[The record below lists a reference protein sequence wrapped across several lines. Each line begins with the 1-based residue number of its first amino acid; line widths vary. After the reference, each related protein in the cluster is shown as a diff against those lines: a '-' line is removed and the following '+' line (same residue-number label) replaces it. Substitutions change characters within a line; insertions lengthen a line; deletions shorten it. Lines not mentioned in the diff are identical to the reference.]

1 MSTSNPSPHPHPH
14 AEEPPRKRQRAR
26 KACLPCRQRKRKCD
40 NEFPCSMCT
49 TYGYQCQFSPDDSP
63 TAAFVEKVGS
73 SSNNNNRNG
82 PGPRNS
88 PVTLPQIQTHEWPYS
103 PGARPS
109 VAREVDTPSSAR
121 SSVAAPAVLVLL
133 DPMRRRFMGLHS
145 VTAFPRSLGLDFQ
158 SANPPRVH
166 SFAYNCGIR
175 LEEEGS
181 AHADLRD
188 LISREHFKR
197 YAEVYFETV
206 HPLFIAFDQQFF
218 MQNVEQFWNQ
228 SGPASIFEAI
238 MAGVAALGSFFSA
251 RLGCP
256 REAELVLHAKGILED
271 PTFQPTIDHVSA
283 WILRTLYL
291 RATTRPHLAWLAS
304 CTTIHLAEATGLHME
319 IDQIALTEPETAQ
332 STLKS
337 QSLCELVRRIFWTA
351 WRNNMMVSY
360 EYGRSGITLSNITCK
375 VPRFPS
381 DDLTMQLH
389 AIVELVPRDATAGQ
403 DVNLHGT
410 LEKAK
415 QIPDTHP
422 FVSMSKADLCMSLYR
437 HHRLLKLSIDKAD
450 VLELI
455 DIGNVA
461 VNAALRLA
469 EENKF
474 WWNVLCTVFQYVC
487 VLLALD
493 TADSLS
499 NVANAMGILENI
511 ARLLGTHMAQEAVN
525 TAKVLLRDS
534 MRKKRLELGMLEVAD
549 MGEGRGNAPAD
560 LDGLDINWDM
570 LLDPWHMSNFQGMA
584 GMGEVYPMG
593 NFGSSGTM
601 G

>member
-1 MSTSNPSPHPHPH
+1 
-14 AEEPPRKRQRAR
+14 
-26 KACLPCRQRKRKCD
+26 
-40 NEFPCSMCT
+40 
-49 TYGYQCQFSPDDSP
+49 
-63 TAAFVEKVGS
+63 
-73 SSNNNNRNG
+73 
-82 PGPRNS
+82 
-88 PVTLPQIQTHEWPYS
+88 
-103 PGARPS
+103 
-109 VAREVDTPSSAR
+109 
-121 SSVAAPAVLVLL
+121 
-133 DPMRRRFMGLHS
+133 MGLHS

-175 LEEEGS
+175 PEEEGS

-188 LISREHFKR
+188 LISREDFMR
-197 YAEVYFETV
+197 YMHVYFDTV
-206 HPLFIAFDQQFF
+206 HPLFVAFDQQLFL
-218 MQNVEQFWNQ
+218 QNAEQFWNQ
-228 SGPASIFEAI
+228 TGPASIFEAI

-251 RLGCP
+251 RLGYP

-319 IDQIALTEPETAQ
+319 IDQIALTDPDAVHN
-332 STLKS
+332 TLKS
-337 QSLCELVRRIFWTA
+337 QGLCELVRRIFWTA

-375 VPRFPS
+375 VPRYTPDDPS
-381 DDLTMQLH
+381 LQLH
-389 AIVELVPRDATAGQ
+389 AIVELVPRDNAEGQ

-415 QIPDTHP
+415 LIRDTHP

-437 HHRLLKLSIDKAD
+437 HHRLLKLSIDKSD
-450 VLELI
+450 VSRLI
-455 DIGNVA
+455 EIGNVA
-461 VNAALRLA
+461 VSAALKLA

-499 NVANAMGILENI
+499 NVANAMGILEKI

-549 MGEGRGNAPAD
+549 VGEGQADAPVD
-560 LDGLDINWDM
+560 LNGMDINWDM
-570 LLDPWHMSNFQGMA
+570 LLDPWYMSNFQGMA

-593 NFGSSGTM
+593 DSGGSGTL

>member
-1 MSTSNPSPHPHPH
+1 MSTPLHPLPVTTDPD
-14 AEEPPRKRQRAR
+14 EPTRKRQRAR

-40 NEFPCSMCT
+40 NVLPCSMCT
-49 TYGYQCQFSPDDSP
+49 TYGYQCQFSQDDSP

-73 SSNNNNRNG
+73 SGLSN
-82 PGPRNS
+82 GPRNS
-88 PVTLPQIQTHEWPYS
+88 PVTMNMSYKQPYS
-103 PGARPS
+103 HGLGAGGARPI
-109 VAREVDTPSSAR
+109 VTREADTSSSTAR
-121 SSVAAPAVLVLL
+121 SSVAPPAVLVLL

-181 AHADLRD
+181 AHADLRET
-188 LISREHFKR
+188 ISRQDFNR
-197 YAEVYFETV
+197 YADVYFETV
-206 HPLFIAFDQQFF
+206 HPLFVAFDQQLFL
-218 MQNVEQFWNQ
+218 QNVDVFWKQ

-238 MAGVAALGSFFSA
+238 LAGVAALGSFFSA
-251 RLGCP
+251 RRGCT
-256 REAELVLHAKGILED
+256 REAELVSHAKGILED

-304 CTTIHLAEATGLHME
+304 CTTIHLAEATGLHIE
-319 IDQIALTEPETAQ
+319 IDQIAMTEPDTGHSALNNQ
-332 STLKS
+332 N
-337 QSLCELVRRIFWTA
+337 LCELVRRIFWTA

-360 EYGRSGITLSNITCK
+360 EYGRSGISLSNVTCK
-375 VPRFPS
+375 IPRYPL
-381 DDLTMQLH
+381 DDIGLQLH
-389 AIVELVPRDATAGQ
+389 AIVELVPRDNADGQ
-403 DVNLHGT
+403 DPNLHGT

-437 HHRLLKLSIDKAD
+437 HHRLLKLSTDKSD
-450 VLELI
+450 VSKILE
-455 DIGNVA
+455 IGNVA
-461 VNAALRLA
+461 VNAALKLA

-499 NVANAMGILENI
+499 NVSNAMSILEKI

-534 MRKKRLELGMLEVAD
+534 TRKKRLELDMLEVAD
-549 MGEGRGNAPAD
+549 VGEGQGDAPAD
-560 LDGLDINWDM
+560 LAGLDINWDM
-570 LLDPWHMSNFQGMA
+570 LLDPWYMSNFQGMA
-584 GMGEVYPMG
+584 GLGEVYPMG
-593 NFGSSGTM
+593 DFNSGGTM
-601 G
+601 N

>member
-1 MSTSNPSPHPHPH
+1 MTTMLHP
-14 AEEPPRKRQRAR
+14 EEPPRKRQRAR

-40 NEFPCSMCT
+40 NTLPCSMCT
-49 TYGYQCQFSPDDSP
+49 TYGYQCQFSHDDSP
-63 TAAFVEKVGS
+63 VAEYAQKLGS
-73 SSNNNNRNG
+73 G
-82 PGPRNS
+82 GPRNS
-88 PVTLPQIQTHEWPYS
+88 PVTMNDNYKQPS
-103 PGARPS
+103 PGVRPITTFT
-109 VAREVDTPSSAR
+109 RDPDTSS
-121 SSVAAPAVLVLL
+121 SSTTAKSSIAAPAVLVLL

-175 LEEEGS
+175 LEEEAS
-181 AHADLRD
+181 AHADLRQI
-188 LISREHFKR
+188 LSREEFRR
-197 YAEVYFETV
+197 YADVYFETV
-206 HPLFIAFDQQFF
+206 HPLFIAFDRQLFL
-218 MQNVEQFWNQ
+218 QNVEVFWSQ

-238 MAGVAALGSFFSA
+238 LAGVAALGSFFCA
-251 RLGCP
+251 RLGCT

-319 IDQIALTEPETAQ
+319 IDQIAVTEPENAHG
-332 STLKS
+332 SLKN
-337 QSLCELVRRIFWTA
+337 QNLCELVRRIFWLA

-360 EYGRSGITLSNITCK
+360 EYGRSGISISNVTCK
-375 VPRFPS
+375 VPQYPA
-381 DDLTMQLH
+381 DDFNLQLH
-389 AIVELVPRDATAGQ
+389 AIVELLPKDSAEGQ
-403 DVNLHGT
+403 DLNLRET

-437 HHRLLKLSIDKAD
+437 HHRLLKLSIDKSD
-450 VLELI
+450 ISKII

-461 VNAALRLA
+461 INAALQMA

-499 NVANAMGILENI
+499 NVANAMCILEKI

-549 MGEGRGNAPAD
+549 VGEGQGDAPAD
-560 LDGLDINWDM
+560 VAGMDINWDM
-570 LLDPWHMSNFQGMA
+570 LLDPWYMSNFQGIT
-584 GMGEVYPMG
+584 GLGEVYPTG
-593 NFGSSGTM
+593 EFNGGATLS
-601 G
+601 

>member
-1 MSTSNPSPHPHPH
+1 MSLSNPASTSDPQ
-14 AEEPPRKRQRAR
+14 EPPRKRQRAR

-40 NEFPCSMCT
+40 TEFPCSMCT
-49 TYGYQCQFSPDDSP
+49 TYGYQCQFSQDDSP
-63 TAAFVEKVGS
+63 TAAFVEKVGPFHAQS
-73 SSNNNNRNG
+73 GPRHSPVIENRNH
-82 PGPRNS
+82 
-88 PVTLPQIQTHEWPYS
+88 TQPYS
-103 PGARPS
+103 PGVGPS
-109 VAREVDTPSSAR
+109 LPPRETEAGTPSSAR

-175 LEEEGS
+175 SEEEGS

-188 LISREHFKR
+188 LISREDFKR
-197 YAEVYFETV
+197 YADMYFDTA
-206 HPLFIAFDQQFF
+206 HDLFVAFDQQLFL
-218 MQNVEQFWNQ
+218 QNVEQFWNQ
-228 SGPASIFEAI
+228 TGPASIFEAI

-337 QSLCELVRRIFWTA
+337 QGLCELVRRIFWTA

-360 EYGRSGITLSNITCK
+360 EYGRSGISLSNITCK
-375 VPRFPS
+375 VPRYPP
-381 DDLTMQLH
+381 DDPGLQLH
-389 AIVELVPRDATAGQ
+389 TIVELVPKDTTDGQ
-403 DVNLHGT
+403 DLNLHGT

-415 QIPDTHP
+415 LIQDTHP

-437 HHRLLKLSIDKAD
+437 HHRLLKLSIDKSD
-450 VLELI
+450 VLKLI

-461 VNAALRLA
+461 INAALKLA

-499 NVANAMGILENI
+499 NVANAMSVLEKI
-511 ARLLGTHMAQEAVN
+511 SRLLGTHMAQEAVN
-525 TAKVLLRDS
+525 TAKILLRDS

-549 MGEGRGNAPAD
+549 VGEGQGDAPAD
-560 LDGLDINWDM
+560 LNGMDINWDM
-570 LLDPWHMSNFQGMA
+570 LLDPWYMSNFQGMA
-584 GMGEVYPMG
+584 GMGEVYPMAD
-593 NFGSSGTM
+593 FGGGGTT